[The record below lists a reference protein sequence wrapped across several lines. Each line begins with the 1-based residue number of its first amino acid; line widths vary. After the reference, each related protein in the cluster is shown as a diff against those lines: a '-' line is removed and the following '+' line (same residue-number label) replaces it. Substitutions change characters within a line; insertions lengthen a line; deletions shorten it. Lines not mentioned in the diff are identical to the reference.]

1 MDLVLYD
8 SISIVGK
15 DSGAHPS
22 INKSLQYV
30 DSTSTVCGVMW
41 NPGCGFKTSAP
52 FAVRGCASFGAL
64 SIIASIFE
72 KC

>member
-1 MDLVLYD
+1 MLYD

-15 DSGAHPS
+15 DSEAHPS
-22 INKSLQYV
+22 ANKSLQYV
-30 DSTSTVCGVMW
+30 DSTSTVYGVMW